1 MSSRMKINYYD
12 QFKCTADQCPF
23 SCCQQWKIGVDE
35 ATYTKW
41 QGKTVNDE
49 KQQAISLCGCVKE
62 IDEGKV
68 IGLNSKKNC
77 PFLNEKKLCNIVIE
91 HGEAYLSETC
101 TTFPRQI
108 NHFKDR
114 TEYSLDACCPVVI
127 DMMKEQTGK
136 NTFTTDHKEEV
147 KDNLFLI
154 REMMLS
160 VIEEE
165 RFSLPKRLMMI
176 FYSLLELLE
185 RKSLSAK
192 EIKKCEEKA
201 YLQEIADAISNM
213 NFYTMDT
220 LYEGNELFLDVV
232 ENYRRQGLYT
242 AYIEP
247 IAKVAEALE
256 EDHTEEELVASFE
269 QFGSLYKQYEHLIKN
284 YLVSEIFGSGLLE
297 DMEREDMLVAFEW
310 VSMEYAVVRQAI
322 YLKWLLEGQ
331 KESLDYEIVKQY
343 LMIISRVT
351 GYDLVD
357 IREYL
362 ENSFEEVIWE
372 WGYLALIVGND
383 CM

>member
-1 MSSRMKINYYD
+1 MSSQMKINYYD

-41 QGKTVNDE
+41 QGKAVNDE
-49 KQQAISLCGCVKE
+49 KDQALSLCSCVKE

-68 IGLNSKKNC
+68 IGLNHKKNC
-77 PFLNEKKLCNIVIE
+77 PFLNEKKLCKIVME
-91 HGEAYLSETC
+91 HGEAYLSQTC

-114 TEYSLDACCPVVI
+114 TEYSLDASCPVVI
-127 DMMKEQTGK
+127 DMMKAQMGR
-136 NTFTTDHKEEV
+136 NTFTTDQKEEV
-147 KDNLFLI
+147 EDELFLI

-165 RFSLPKRLMMI
+165 TFSLPERLMMI
-176 FYSLLELLE
+176 FFSLLDLSEKK
-185 RKSLSAK
+185 RLSAK

-201 YLQEIADAISNM
+201 YLQQIADAISNM

-232 ENYRRQGLYT
+232 ENYRKQGLYT
-242 AYIEP
+242 EYIEP
-247 IAKVAEALE
+247 IAKVAEVLE
-256 EDHTEEELVASFE
+256 EEHTEEALVSSFE
-269 QFGSLYKQYEHLIKN
+269 QFNLLYKQYEQLIKN

-297 DMEREDMLVAFEW
+297 EMEIEDMLIAFQW

-331 KESLDYEIVKQY
+331 KESLDYELVKQY

-351 GYDLVD
+351 GYDLED

-372 WGYLALIVGND
+372 WGYLALVVGNG